1 MYEVGFNNN
10 IQDLREEA
18 EEVFYNAF
26 GHNLD
31 WDLRQLLEDIRHYYT
46 AQQLIDFIEG
56 K

>member
-10 IQDLREEA
+10 IQELRNEA
-18 EEVFYNAF
+18 EEVFYRDF
-26 GHNLD
+26 GHSLN
-31 WDLRQLLEDIRHYYT
+31 WDLVQLLEDIRHYYT